1 MIIKATFNDNDFT
14 YILDN
19 FFLRK
24 VLCFIPTEL
33 DINLNHTKV
42 RKMQENT

>member
-19 FFLRK
+19 FFYVRCY
-24 VLCFIPTEL
+24 VLYQP
-33 DINLNHTKV
+33 N
-42 RKMQENT
+42 